1 MNGIGSSSMTAEQF
15 PTNPSVFPESS
26 RALLSLAFG
35 ILGFATVGVFSPVAW
50 SMGSRELAAIEEGR
64 RSPDHRLLAQT
75 ARIIGIA
82 GTAVVVIAASLFV
95 LALVGIIE
103 VT

>member
-1 MNGIGSSSMTAEQF
+1 MTAEQF
-15 PTNPSVFPESS
+15 PKNPSAFPEGS
-26 RALLSLAFG
+26 RALLSLVFG

-50 SMGSRELAAIEEGR
+50 SMGSRELAAIKEGT
-64 RSPDHRLLAQT
+64 RSPEYRLMAQ
-75 ARIIGIA
+75 AGRILGIA

>member
-1 MNGIGSSSMTAEQF
+1 LL
-15 PTNPSVFPESS
+15 
-26 RALLSLAFG
+26 ALTFG

-50 SMGSRELAAIEEGR
+50 SMGRKELAAINEGR
-64 RSPDHRLLAQT
+64 RSPDHRLMAQ
-75 ARIIGIA
+75 AGRILGIA

-95 LALVGIIE
+95 LALVGVIE